1 MKEEE
6 DKKVWIGAKVKCDL
20 CNFEWVAVYDKDSE
34 KLECANCTNMSH
46 FEEVEII

>member
-1 MKEEE
+1 MKEE

-20 CNFEWVAVYDKDSE
+20 CNFEWAAVYHKDSE